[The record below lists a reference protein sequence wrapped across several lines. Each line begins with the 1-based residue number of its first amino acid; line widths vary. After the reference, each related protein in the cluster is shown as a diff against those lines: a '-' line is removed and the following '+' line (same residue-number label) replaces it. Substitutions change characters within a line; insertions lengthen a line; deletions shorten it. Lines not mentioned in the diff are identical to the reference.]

1 MLISDP
7 VLMTENLS
15 IDETGSVAPIFYIVS
30 RKKMAIL
37 YIATAGLY
45 GIYWFYKNWSNYKR
59 RMSDKIED
67 VGRIWP
73 VLRGVFSI
81 FFTHALFREIKA
93 YGYEKSAVAEWNN
106 STQASRLVLTMITS
120 NVLDRMSYRSYWEPY
135 SDIASLL
142 ILAVLLPQFLNVQ
155 DMINISCGDPDGY
168 SNSRFTWANYAW
180 IALGAVIWILA
191 LLGIYDMYLQ

>member
-142 ILAVLLPQFLNVQ
+142 IPAVLLPQFLNVQ

-168 SNSRFTWANYAW
+168 SNSRFTRANYAW